1 MRVDFYHMQ
10 LSSVE
15 QVLPKLLEKA
25 YATGKRVLVKVGN
38 EARVDFLNTAL
49 WTYEDESF
57 LPHGTKKDGNAAL
70 QPIWLTS
77 GDDNPNQA
85 EMLFLVDDAK
95 IAIDSLSQF
104 ARVLNLFDGS
114 DPDSL
119 SQARDFWRQVK
130 NSGNE
135 CVYWQQDNN
144 GSWHQQS

>member
-85 EMLFLVDDAK
+85 EMLFLVDGAK

-104 ARVLNLFDGS
+104 ARVLTLFDGS

>member
-77 GDDNPNQA
+77 DDDNPNQA

>member
-95 IAIDSLSQF
+95 IAIDSLLQF